1 VVRANPGVDA
11 WLPGEGTRVVLPT
24 QFVLPDAPT
33 EGIVVNLAA
42 LRLFYF
48 PKPGKDG
55 VREVLTYPIGI
66 GKVGWATPEGRTT
79 VVSKR
84 RNPWWTPPAS
94 VRREHAAE
102 GDPLPARVRPGP
114 DNPLGAYAMNLGWP
128 SYLIHGTNKPAGVGL
143 RASHGCIRMYPEDI
157 AAVFDRI
164 PVGTKVTVVN
174 QPLLYRWHGDSLY
187 VQSYPPHEEARR
199 GQESAPAEQLAL
211 FNDVISD
218 RIWQRV
224 KEHGG
229 AISWPVTERVVTEAK
244 GVAVPVSRRGI
255 SYEGFLASARLV
267 ENALPDGAN
276 WDGRDGGEPVSA
288 LAPTA
293 RGRDGH

>member
-1 VVRANPGVDA
+1 
-11 WLPGEGTRVVLPT
+11 
-24 QFVLPDAPT
+24 
-33 EGIVVNLAA
+33 
-42 LRLFYF
+42 
-48 PKPGKDG
+48 
-55 VREVLTYPIGI
+55 
-66 GKVGWATPEGRTT
+66 
-79 VVSKR
+79 
-84 RNPWWTPPAS
+84 
-94 VRREHAAE
+94 
-102 GDPLPARVRPGP
+102 
-114 DNPLGAYAMNLGWP
+114 
-128 SYLIHGTNKPAGVGL
+128 
-143 RASHGCIRMYPEDI
+143 MYPEDI

-187 VQSYPPHEEARR
+187 VQSYPPHEEARQ

-224 KEHGG
+224 RQHGG

-288 LAPTA
+288 LAPTP